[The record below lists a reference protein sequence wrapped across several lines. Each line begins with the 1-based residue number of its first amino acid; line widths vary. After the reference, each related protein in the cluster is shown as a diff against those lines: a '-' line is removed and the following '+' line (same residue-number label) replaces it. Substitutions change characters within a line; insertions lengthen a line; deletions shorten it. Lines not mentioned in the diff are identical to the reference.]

1 MLRPGTLALDRQ
13 RLQRSTARRC
23 QRQARST
30 VRHCPRREHPHCCQR
45 QRASARRRQLR
56 TRQAPRCHPCPAQQ
70 LPRRPPRLHPPYP
83 RSRLR
88 LRPRS
93 CRRRLGPDAP
103 CSDKPRAQRARSR
116 LRTNRRCTAAR
127 HDRSTHSARSA
138 SLVRNNHRG
147 SWQVP
152 WQGRRAS
159 ARGWRSR
166 LADASWRWLPA
177 YAAVSCSV
185 SRLTSPLR
193 AHLTARVGACDS
205 QAASQAAGCV
215 ALRPARPAASFGGQ
229 QLVPNWASKFS
240 KMLIFLINSHRSVA
254 AILALV

>member
-23 QRQARST
+23 QRQAHST

-56 TRQAPRCHPCPAQQ
+56 TRQAPRCHLCPARQ
-70 LPRRPPRLHPPYP
+70 LPRCPPGLHPPHP

-103 CSDKPRAQRARSR
+103 CSDKPRAQRARSS
-116 LRTNRRCTAAR
+116 LRSNRRCTAAR
-127 HDRSTHSARSA
+127 HDRSTRSARSA

-152 WQGRRAS
+152 WQGRRAK
-159 ARGWRSR
+159 RTR
-166 LADASWRWLPA
+166 
-177 YAAVSCSV
+177 
-185 SRLTSPLR
+185 
-193 AHLTARVGACDS
+193 
-205 QAASQAAGCV
+205 V
-215 ALRPARPAASFGGQ
+215 ALPPRRCELA
-229 QLVPNWASKFS
+229 
-240 KMLIFLINSHRSVA
+240 VA
-254 AILALV
+254 ACLCSRQLQRLPPDIATSSTPNRAC